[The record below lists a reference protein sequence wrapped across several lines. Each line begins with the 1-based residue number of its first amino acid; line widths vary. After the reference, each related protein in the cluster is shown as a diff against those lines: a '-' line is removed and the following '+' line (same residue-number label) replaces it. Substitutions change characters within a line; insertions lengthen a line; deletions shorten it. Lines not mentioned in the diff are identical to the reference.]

1 MHTAIGA
8 GPADTADGGFTGA
21 SFSPQV
27 SERGCVHVLGRK
39 MGIEGKSRNCERG
52 SSLFK
57 QPLVQIL
64 VQKRSVA
71 SGPRQKAC
79 CCLRGRVTSLRQGS
93 GGRGGRWLGME
104 GAKEAPS
111 HEDVRDCFD
120 ICQGEGNVKRRVKSR
135 KEMGRKRR
143 GRKKRRRGKGSRREK
158 KEEKEKTLLLVS
170 LTY

>member
-1 MHTAIGA
+1 
-8 GPADTADGGFTGA
+8 
-21 SFSPQV
+21 
-27 SERGCVHVLGRK
+27 
-39 MGIEGKSRNCERG
+39 
-52 SSLFK
+52 
-57 QPLVQIL
+57 
-64 VQKRSVA
+64 
-71 SGPRQKAC
+71 
-79 CCLRGRVTSLRQGS
+79 
-93 GGRGGRWLGME
+93 ME

-111 HEDVRDCFD
+111 YEDVRDCFD